1 MVPSSAPSVPSA
13 RRDKNSDTDNNQRER
28 ERERKCKEGAKKCA
42 ERKRERETE
51 GRKERARERQTDL
64 ALCEGT
70 SVEVTAASCPWER
83 RNVRAPV
90 VTCVLRAC
98 VRE

>member
-1 MVPSSAPSVPSA
+1 MVPSSAPSVSSA

-42 ERKRERETE
+42 ERKRETE
-51 GRKERARERQTDL
+51 GRKERARKRQTDL